1 MTSIQRYTEL
11 IIKYLD
17 QSASVLIGYLYS
29 ILPKISDNWWEKTVV
44 EKLTDVQKNTVKRKG
59 IDKLDGL
66 DIAALIR
73 IFDMNWNEIS
83 QQYNLSFEDRNI
95 LKEMQAVR
103 NRWSHK
109 PNTGYNLE
117 DIYRDFDTIQRFL
130 KLIGAGQNI
139 FEELKRVKM
148 NIMKEISNESN
159 DEVKRKLI
167 EGNNKGGKEI
177 VIGDIHPEPINPN
190 FACKIFLFPI
200 HNFLHDKENIY
211 NTTRQFWKIAEKY
224 QDTSE
229 FQYAV
234 GLEKGISLGAYKIN
248 KWIYDTERRKYKFEG
263 EEISEFKGV
272 SWHKQISHKYWLHG
286 QHFIVEFDGKGRFK
300 LIRPAKE
307 EWIDC

>member
-148 NIMKEISNESN
+148 DIMKEISNESN
-159 DEVKRKLI
+159 NEVTTKNDGEKTQDKKEKNNNDEKLGRDESI
-167 EGNNKGGKEI
+167 KIINEKYSLNIKNSNTQYSSIHKSSKWGFDIDNSKFNEDFNIILDNQNEKILYYFNIKKGSIK
-177 VIGDIHPEPINPN
+177 DPK
-190 FACKIFLFPI
+190 KIFYQRKDNTNISQIEFNDI
-200 HNFLHDKENIY
+200 SDDFKEVRSGFQFINFL
-211 NTTRQFWKIAEKY
+211 
-224 QDTSE
+224 
-229 FQYAV
+229 
-234 GLEKGISLGAYKIN
+234 
-248 KWIYDTERRKYKFEG
+248 KYKMN
-263 EEISEFKGV
+263 
-272 SWHKQISHKYWLHG
+272 Y
-286 QHFIVEFDGKGRFK
+286 
-300 LIRPAKE
+300 
-307 EWIDC
+307 